1 MLLFN
6 SGNEEPADVG
16 QDTEVDVREGVIEQH
31 AREVVLIMIVIES
44 LQDLINAN
52 C

>member
-6 SGNEEPADVG
+6 SGDEEPADVG
-16 QDTEVDVREGVIEQH
+16 QDTEVDVREAVIEQH
-31 AREVVLIMIVIES
+31 TREVVLMIVIEN
-44 LQDLINAN
+44 LQDLINPN